1 MITDIVQRLNTNH
14 KVQCSK
20 DKKDKSYLLHN
31 SYECCKFAGNNSLIN
46 MSEPI
51 DILEDRLLRDEP
63 GLLEVLLVD
72 HTTQKNIFWATDS
85 YVDEGEGYGWYDS
98 IMVSAIT
105 GEHGSLIMPRAMKT
119 RDEQQRRSRQM
130 AEVFTPA
137 WLVKKMNDTIDD
149 EWNHAQNGRKDEME
163 AWQRYVL
170 TTVLEITCG
179 EAPFLTSRYDTVTAE
194 AIPIDQR
201 IGLLDRKL
209 KRVNEE
215 ASDEEWTRWA
225 LLALSHVYGYEW
237 QGDNL
242 LLAREALLATFVEY
256 HEQRFGCRP
265 TKDIIRKA
273 AEIIAWNVWQMD
285 GLKAVVPASCHD
297 EKRVEAG
304 LFETIET
311 TTPCQGCAKDD
322 VLQHNGQQC
331 KLRRWLPSTTETPD
345 YFECKYTD
353 FIIKKY
359 KTHHKTKWLM
369 RFDFVIGNPP
379 YQDETVGGNT
389 SFAPQIYHVFL
400 DASYKVSDRVE
411 LIHPARFLF
420 DAGSTPKDWNR
431 KMLQDKSFKV
441 LEFYPNVAS
450 VFPGIELTGGVVISY
465 HDTTKDFG
473 AIGVFAAYEELNSIL
488 RKVNNSLEFK
498 SMEDIVVTRT
508 IYRLT
513 DKLHEDFPEAKGQL
527 SKGHAYDMSSNIFDV
542 LPQVFYREK
551 PCDNNEYIRM
561 LGRKEG
567 KREYMFIRRDYVN
580 TSRICNVDKYKVV
593 ISKAD
598 GAAGTIGKPIP
609 ARVIGKSLVECPEEG
624 TTESFI
630 SIGAFDTEEEALS
643 CQQYI
648 TTKFARTLISILKVT
663 QEINPSKFKY
673 VPLQDFTSS
682 SDIDWS
688 QSIHSIDL
696 QLYDK
701 YGLTEDE
708 RNFIET
714 HVKEMD

>member
-1 MITDIVQRLNTNH
+1 
-14 KVQCSK
+14 
-20 DKKDKSYLLHN
+20 
-31 SYECCKFAGNNSLIN
+31 
-46 MSEPI
+46 
-51 DILEDRLLRDEP
+51 
-63 GLLEVLLVD
+63 
-72 HTTQKNIFWATDS
+72 
-85 YVDEGEGYGWYDS
+85 
-98 IMVSAIT
+98 MVSAIT

-297 EKRVEAG
+297 EKRVETG

-688 QSIHSIDL
+688 
-696 QLYDK
+696 
-701 YGLTEDE
+701 
-708 RNFIET
+708 
-714 HVKEMD
+714 

>member
-1 MITDIVQRLNTNH
+1 
-14 KVQCSK
+14 
-20 DKKDKSYLLHN
+20 
-31 SYECCKFAGNNSLIN
+31 

-72 HTTQKNIFWATDS
+72 DSTQKNIFWATDS
-85 YVDEGEGYGWYDS
+85 YVAEGDGYGWHDS
-98 IMVSAIT
+98 ITVSAIT
-105 GEHGSLIMPRAMKT
+105 GKHGSIIMPRALKT
-119 RDEQQRRSRQM
+119 RDEQLRRSRQM

-137 WLVKKMNDTIDD
+137 WLVKKMNDAIDD
-149 EWNHAQNGRKDEME
+149 EWNRAQDGLEAEME
-163 AWQRYVL
+163 PWQRYVL
-170 TTVLEITCG
+170 TMELEISCG

-194 AIPIDQR
+194 PIPIDER
-201 IGLLDRKL
+201 VGLLDRKL
-209 KRVNEE
+209 QRVNEF
-215 ASDEEWTRWA
+215 ATDAEWTRWA
-225 LLALSHVYGYEW
+225 LLALAHVYGYEW

-242 LLAREALLATFVEY
+242 LLAREALLATFVDY
-256 HEQRFGCRP
+256 HEQRFSCRP
-265 TKDIIRKA
+265 AQDIIRKA

-297 EKRVEAG
+297 EKTVEAG

-311 TTPCQGCAKDD
+311 ITPCPGCQKDD

-331 KLRRWLPSTTETPD
+331 RLRRWLPSATETPD
-345 YFECKYTD
+345 SFECNYTD
-353 FIIKKY
+353 FITKK
-359 KTHHKTKWLM
+359 HKTYHKRKWLM
-369 RFDFVIGNPP
+369 RFDFVVGNPP

-411 LIHPARFLF
+411 LVHPARFLF

-441 LEFYPNVAS
+441 LEFYPNAAS

-488 RKVNNSLEFK
+488 RKVNTSLGFK
-498 SMEDIVVTRT
+498 SMEDIVITRT

-527 SKGHAYDMSSNIFDV
+527 SKGHAYDMSSNVFDV
-542 LPQVFYREK
+542 LPQVFYGEK
-551 PCDNNEYIRM
+551 PCDDNEYIRM

-593 ISKAD
+593 LSKAD

-609 ARVIGKSLVECPEEG
+609 ARVIGKSLIECPKEG

-643 CQQYI
+643 CQKYI

-673 VPLQDFTSS
+673 VPLQDFTMS

-688 QSIHSIDL
+688 QSISSIDL

-701 YGLTEDE
+701 YGLTEEE

>member
-1 MITDIVQRLNTNH
+1 
-14 KVQCSK
+14 
-20 DKKDKSYLLHN
+20 
-31 SYECCKFAGNNSLIN
+31 

-98 IMVSAIT
+98 IMVSIIT
-105 GEHGSLIMPRAMKT
+105 GEHGSIIMPRAMKT

-149 EWNHAQNGRKDEME
+149 EWNHTQNGRKDEME

-225 LLALSHVYGYEW
+225 LLALGHVYGYEW

-379 YQDETVGGNT
+379 YQQEKEDNGRQPPVYDKFMESTY
-389 SFAPQIYHVFL
+389 Q
-400 DASYKVSDRVE
+400 VSDRVL
-411 LIHPARFLF
+411 LITPARFLF
-420 DAGSTPKDWNR
+420 NAGQTQKEWNK
-431 KMLQDKSFKV
+431 KMLSDPHLKV
-441 LEFYPNVAS
+441 LMYEQDS
-450 VFPGIELTGGVVISY
+450 SKVFPNTDIKGGVVVTYRNANTNFGEIGSF
-465 HDTTKDFG
+465 TT
-473 AIGVFAAYEELNSIL
+473 YNELNSIT
-488 RKVNNSLEFK
+488 KKIESNNSFSKGAFANLISSRGMYRFTNDFFEENPKNLTGRSKGTGNMITSNSFDLFPDIFTIDKPESTEEYIQVFGRVRNQRVYRWIKKRYVITNDFLEK
-498 SMEDIVVTRT
+498 YNVIV
-508 IYRLT
+508 
-513 DKLHEDFPEAKGQL
+513 PEANGTGAIGEVL
-527 SKGHAYDMSSNIFDV
+527 STPLI
-542 LPQVFYREK
+542 
-551 PCDNNEYIRM
+551 
-561 LGRKEG
+561 
-567 KREYMFIRRDYVN
+567 
-580 TSRICNVDKYKVV
+580 
-593 ISKAD
+593 
-598 GAAGTIGKPIP
+598 GAPLIG
-609 ARVIGKSLVECPEEG
+609 V
-624 TTESFI
+624 TDTFI
-630 SIGAFDTEEEALS
+630 SIGKFDKETCAKACLK
-643 CQQYI
+643 YVK
-648 TTKFARTLISILKVT
+648 TKFARTMLGILKAT
-663 QEINPSKFKY
+663 QHNPKSTWEY

-688 QSIHSIDL
+688 RSVHEIDL
-696 QLYDK
+696 QLYNK
-701 YGLTEDE
+701 YGLTEEE